1 MLHNVKQKLRQR
13 DKASQDMWLNKELP
27 ISKWMDE
34 YHIIFKNAPTPK
46 SSLQSKHTQVVSE
59 PFHKTDPIR
68 RSILTWRRPALI

>member
-27 ISKWMDE
+27 ISEWMDE

-46 SSLQSKHTQVVSE
+46 AAYNPSTHKLCQSLFIRQTPSE
-59 PFHKTDPIR
+59 GLF
-68 RSILTWRRPALI
+68 